1 MKLEVE
7 SGLTFTRGPEVRTQ
21 TVRLGLQD
29 GPPRT
34 IEELQRFG
42 GVVRD
47 DDGTPVANAWVTLP
61 DLGRF
66 ASTNSEG
73 RFIFD
78 GMRPGTHRVEA
89 RTAAGEEASGTANVP
104 GGGVDLE
111 LGGGAKKRS
120 PAKRG

>member
-1 MKLEVE
+1 
-7 SGLTFTRGPEVRTQ
+7 
-21 TVRLGLQD
+21 VRLGLRD

-47 DDGTPVANAWVTLP
+47 ADGTPVENAWVTLP

-66 ASTNSEG
+66 ASTNREG
-73 RFIFD
+73 QFTFD
-78 GMRPGTHRVEA
+78 GMRPGEHRVEA
-89 RTAAGEEASGTANVP
+89 RTATGQEASGTAKVP

-111 LGGGAKKRS
+111 LGGGGKKRS